1 MSTDEQLETLIGDSS
16 VKRSSREKILGA
28 KIDSKHNFDDDV
40 KTICIKASNILR
52 ALASATLYISIEK
65 KTSSKFVFVCTVQLL
80 FINMDVK
87 QLPQ

>member
-1 MSTDEQLETLIGDSS
+1 MSTDEQLETLIGYSS

-65 KTSSKFVFVCTVQLL
+65 KNFQ
-80 FINMDVK
+80 
-87 QLPQ
+87 